1 MRFGQLAVLAGVFL
15 AGSFGAAFGQATNAG
30 DISGT
35 VTDTSGA
42 AIPGATVTV
51 TNIETGVTQTYTTNA
66 AGVYDTSS
74 IVAGN
79 YKVTFSKDGFST
91 LVRSSVTIPVG
102 PTTLNAPLDVGT
114 VNSQVSADRKPAN
127 LYLGICA
134 AGESK

>member
-1 MRFGQLAVLAGVFL
+1 MQLGRVLVLAGVFL
-15 AGSFGAAFGQATNAG
+15 AGSLGAAFGQATNAG

-35 VTDTSGA
+35 VTDNTGA

-51 TNIETGVTQTYTTNA
+51 LNIDTGVTKDYSTNA

-79 YKVTFSKDGFST
+79 YKITFSKEGFST

-102 PTTLNAPLDVGT
+102 PTTLNAPLDV
-114 VNSQVSADRKPAN
+114 
-127 LYLGICA
+127 
-134 AGESK
+134 